1 MPRIVTRFRRFFRE
15 DDGPTAVEYAVL
27 LSLMLAL
34 STAGIRTL
42 GASTSS
48 VLAAIGNSLAGKAAG
63 GDGTAAIAPASG
75 EVPAAVTP
83 LRLTK
88 TRDSRASA

>member
-1 MPRIVTRFRRFFRE
+1 MPRIVTRFRRFLGE

-63 GDGTAAIAPASG
+63 GDGIGGAGANAGRGSGGGDAASSNEEP
-75 EVPAAVTP
+75 
-83 LRLTK
+83 
-88 TRDSRASA
+88 